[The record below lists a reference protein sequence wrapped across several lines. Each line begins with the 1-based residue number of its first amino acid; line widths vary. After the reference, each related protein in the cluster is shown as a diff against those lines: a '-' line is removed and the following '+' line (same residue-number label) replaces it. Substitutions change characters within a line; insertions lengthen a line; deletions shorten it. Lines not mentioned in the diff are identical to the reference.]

1 MGINPRL
8 KIAHSG
14 AVTRDLQVKQRR
26 VAGCPQE
33 PSPPHVGD
41 SVMMYAPPRPG
52 FPTKL
57 QSCWQGPFIVVKCLE
72 GNTFRIKH
80 AKNFRQRLLRHRDRL
95 RVLHTRPE
103 RLQPTRSENPTG
115 SPTVVPTNVPP
126 GPTVSVPPPSSTLH
140 QSGQVKDSVI
150 QEDTLSK
157 DAQIRASQGPQC
169 NIPAPSVP
177 PAHLKKGTVPESC
190 PALPLELRR
199 GERSRRPPQ
208 RYGDWEPNPTDD
220 DVDVYFIQ

>member
-1 MGINPRL
+1 
-8 KIAHSG
+8 
-14 AVTRDLQVKQRR
+14 
-26 VAGCPQE
+26 
-33 PSPPHVGD
+33 
-41 SVMMYAPPRPG
+41 MMYAPPRPG

-157 DAQIRASQGPQC
+157 DTQIRASHGPHC

-199 GERSRRPPQ
+199 GERSRRPSQ

>member
-1 MGINPRL
+1 M
-8 KIAHSG
+8 
-14 AVTRDLQVKQRR
+14 
-26 VAGCPQE
+26 
-33 PSPPHVGD
+33 
-41 SVMMYAPPRPG
+41 
-52 FPTKL
+52 

-72 GNTFRIKH
+72 GITVRIKH
-80 AKNFRQRLLRHRDRL
+80 TKNFRQRLLRHRDQL
-95 RVLHTRPE
+95 CVLHTRPE

-140 QSGQVKDSVI
+140 QSGQVKDSLI

-157 DAQIRASQGPQC
+157 DTQIRASRGPQG

-177 PAHLKKGTVPESC
+177 PAHLKKGTTRESC
-190 PALPLELRR
+190 PALPLELRQ

-208 RYGDWEPNPTDD
+208 RYGDWEPNPTYDD
-220 DVDVYFIQ
+220 AGVYFTQ

>member
-1 MGINPRL
+1 
-8 KIAHSG
+8 
-14 AVTRDLQVKQRR
+14 
-26 VAGCPQE
+26 
-33 PSPPHVGD
+33 
-41 SVMMYAPPRPG
+41 MMYAPPRPA

-57 QSCWQGPFIVVKCLE
+57 QSCWQGTFIVVKCLE
-72 GNTFRIKH
+72 GNNFHINHVKS
-80 AKNFRQRLLRHRDRL
+80 FRQRLLQHRDQL
-95 RVLHTRPE
+95 RILHTRPE
-103 RLQPTRSENPTG
+103 WLQPTRSENPTG
-115 SPTVVPTNVPP
+115 SFTVVPTNVHP

-157 DAQIRASQGPQC
+157 DTQIRTSQGPQG

-177 PAHLKKGTVPESC
+177 PAHLKKGTAPESC

-208 RYGDWEPNPTDD
+208 RYGDWEPNPMDD
-220 DVDVYFIQ
+220 DVDVYFTQ